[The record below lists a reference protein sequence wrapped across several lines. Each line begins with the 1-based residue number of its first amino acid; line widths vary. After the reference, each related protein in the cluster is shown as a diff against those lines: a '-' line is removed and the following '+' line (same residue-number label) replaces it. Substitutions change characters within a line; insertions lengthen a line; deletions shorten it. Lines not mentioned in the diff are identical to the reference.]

1 MLNLL
6 MNLQLYFRYPDVMV
20 HRLLGVACGAYT
32 STSALVDM
40 KAVEVCLFTLDISFF
55 HIMNHTD

>member
-40 KAVEVCLFTLDISFF
+40 KAVEVCLFYFGYFF
-55 HIMNHTD
+55 LSHNESY

>member
-1 MLNLL
+1 